1 MYVLMITGNQNLVEM
16 PNLYSWF
23 FRPMFIEIM
32 YVQCTFI
39 INSLS
44 AYMQVMYNMR
54 CLYLHMYV
62 LVTFIQRY
70 MYHTFIDQIIL
81 SVCGFAILHIHSIHQ
96 DNKAGLIK
104 EKGI

>member
-1 MYVLMITGNQNLVEM
+1 MYAFKGNQNLVEM

-44 AYMQVMYNMR
+44 AYM
-54 CLYLHMYV
+54 
-62 LVTFIQRY
+62 
-70 MYHTFIDQIIL
+70 
-81 SVCGFAILHIHSIHQ
+81 
-96 DNKAGLIK
+96 
-104 EKGI
+104 